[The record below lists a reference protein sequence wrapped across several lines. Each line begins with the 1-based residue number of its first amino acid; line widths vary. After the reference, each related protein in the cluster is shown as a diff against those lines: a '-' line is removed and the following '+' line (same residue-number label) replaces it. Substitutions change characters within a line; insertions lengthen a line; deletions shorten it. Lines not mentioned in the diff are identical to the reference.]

1 MHTTFAQILLIPSF
15 EWINPPVK
23 VTTGSIFVKIY
34 MQEFHMK
41 SFCTFLT
48 LLFVLGSVSLWAAPK
63 SRQVERYL
71 GNFRYENDEPR
82 GIVKFVFQN
91 AILKREGNGKRTY
104 KQLLFGQPYYSDED
118 NAGRLL
124 AIQIVNRGQTITV
137 RPEAPDNGADVAEEK
152 PEPAPRTRSRKN
164 DDVAQAS
171 SQDPMRSRNNAPRT
185 YRNMSIPDSL
195 DIANSIDEARD
206 QVGGW
211 KETMWQNA
219 KPVWSFIMWI
229 FNSLIV
235 LLICFGGLCRYVAKT
250 AAAESL
256 MNIYGR
262 VIVGRWIISA
272 HQNAAAMLLF
282 ITWIVA
288 IIMLV
293 DVFMWLVYLELPIWL
308 LLVIWFPILWA
319 SEKLT
324 NWVVP
329 NVRILGK

>member
-1 MHTTFAQILLIPSF
+1 
-15 EWINPPVK
+15 
-23 VTTGSIFVKIY
+23 
-34 MQEFHMK
+34 MK
-41 SFCTFLT
+41 KFCTLLT
-48 LLFVLGSVSLWAAPK
+48 LIFVLGGSLTIWAAPK
-63 SRQVERYL
+63 SKQVERYL

-124 AIQIVNRGQTITV
+124 AIQIVNRGQTTTV
-137 RPEAPDNGADVAEEK
+137 RPEAPDKGANVADEAR
-152 PEPAPRTRSRKN
+152 PEPSRN
-164 DDVAQAS
+164 TAQAS
-171 SQDPMRSRNNAPRT
+171 TQDPMRSRNNAPRT
-185 YRNMSIPDSL
+185 YRNMSMPDSL
-195 DIANSIDEARD
+195 DIATSIEDARE

-219 KPVWSFIMWI
+219 KPIWSFVMWI
-229 FNSLIV
+229 FNSLII

-288 IIMLV
+288 IILLI
-293 DVFMWLVYLELPIWL
+293 DVFMWLVFLELPIWL